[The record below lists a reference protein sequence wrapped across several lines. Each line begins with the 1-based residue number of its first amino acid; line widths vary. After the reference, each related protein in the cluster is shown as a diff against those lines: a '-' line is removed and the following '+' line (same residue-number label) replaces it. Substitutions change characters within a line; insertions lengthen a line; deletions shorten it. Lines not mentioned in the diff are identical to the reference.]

1 MTEPNQRDSGRN
13 AWKDERGQHSLH
25 PAWRAFM
32 RYCAQ
37 LQHGDIERLSIQD
50 GVPVFAELTTKKVK
64 FTS

>member
-1 MTEPNQRDSGRN
+1 MMEPNRCDSSRE
-13 AWKDERGQHSLH
+13 AWKNETGHSTVH

-37 LQHGDIERLSIQD
+37 LQYGEIERLSIQD
-50 GVPVFAELTTKKVK
+50 GVPVFAELTKKKVK